1 MLERYWAFVRQEK
14 TSYSISAAI
23 CLLTLPFTVLHKY
36 TFQNIFF
43 CGKDKK
49 NVSLKKWERNPMP
62 HTLRVKTIFNTHC
75 PKNMSNFL
83 IKTHTVTV
91 GTDAVYVWF
100 LGQIHLNKS
109 QTHTVAS
116 ALIAAASFLWLFLG
130 QCRNYFPHLQPSRQL
145 KNSTWSYHSPL
156 VASSLIIARSNCNL
170 PTKQRREEPE
180 STSLEFWPSVHRGF
194 AAA

>member
-1 MLERYWAFVRQEK
+1 
-14 TSYSISAAI
+14 
-23 CLLTLPFTVLHKY
+23 
-36 TFQNIFF
+36 
-43 CGKDKK
+43 
-49 NVSLKKWERNPMP
+49 
-62 HTLRVKTIFNTHC
+62 
-75 PKNMSNFL
+75 MSNFL

-130 QCRNYFPHLQPSRQL
+130 QCRNYFSHLQPSRQL

-170 PTKQRREEPE
+170 PTTVLFFDCSEKNRRRNFFIYKLSVKFPI
-180 STSLEFWPSVHRGF
+180 SLQGEVLKVNLCIKTNDQELKLVRARAVITCANICQLLMPNMILINTRPAKSGKKE
-194 AAA
+194 